1 MDSNSPELRL
11 DSNHP
16 LVLRTVTEFLGEI
29 SMIGDVSER
38 LARIEHRLRML
49 EDEMRKIDGFK
60 RELPLCMF
68 LLADAITV
76 LKEESKRCR
85 KSLGE
90 PVLEEFL
97 PVKKTPVDDDGDD
110 INKVENVKE
119 KDCKEKVKWTSSFKL
134 WDGGDKGCSISDSGI
149 AKHGLTT
156 DLRTMGNYRFPME
169 ESPSLSLSTP
179 GIKNEEEDAAVMDRF
194 SSKIKK
200 LVPYSGGASSGSTQ
214 LLLQS
219 SSRKQRRCWSPEL
232 HRTFV
237 DALQQLGGPQVA
249 TPKQIRDLM
258 QVEGLTNDE
267 VKSHLQKYRLHVQRL
282 PAGHSS
288 SPGNK
293 SIVILGHTTT
303 TTNPTST
310 DNNDNNNNNTCMAID
325 QKCESSKQSSSQSG
339 SPQGILQLAASSQRT
354 FTSGSES
361 IEDDNKSE

>member
-11 DSNHP
+11 DSRPP

-38 LARIEHRLRML
+38 LTKIEHRLRML

-110 INKVENVKE
+110 MNKVENVKE
-119 KDCKEKVKWTSSFKL
+119 KDCEEKVKWTSSFKL
-134 WDGGDKGCSISDSGI
+134 WDGGDKGCSISDSGT

-169 ESPSLSLSTP
+169 ESPSLSLGTP

-200 LVPYSGGASSGSTQ
+200 LVPYSGGTSSGSTQ
-214 LLLQS
+214 LLLQ

-237 DALQQLGGPQVA
+237 DALQRLGGPQVA

-293 SIVILGHTTT
+293 SI
-303 TTNPTST
+303 
-310 DNNDNNNNNTCMAID
+310 
-325 QKCESSKQSSSQSG
+325 KCESSKQSSSQSG

-354 FTSGSES
+354 FTSGSDS